1 MMRLKKDD
9 KVMVIAGKDKGKT
22 GKVKMVLHEKNRV
35 IVEKLNLVKRH
46 TRPGMDQTQGGIIE
60 KEASIHRS
68 NVMLYCEKCSEP
80 VRCGVRQ
87 LNDNTKARYCKKCEE
102 LFDKQ

>member
-9 KVMVIAGKDKGKT
+9 KVMVIGGKDKGKS
-22 GKVKMVLHEKNRV
+22 GKIKRVIHAKDRV

-46 TRPGMDQTQGGIIE
+46 TKPGMDQTQGGIIE

-68 NVMLYCEKCSEP
+68 NVMLYCDKCDKAVKS
-80 VRCGVRQ
+80 GVKKMS
-87 LNDNTKARYCKKCEE
+87 DNSSARYCKLCEE
-102 LFDKQ
+102 LFDK